1 MKNNVNITFRLFFLL
16 LTIIV
21 SGCAQ
26 LPPTQQNVPINST
39 WESQK
44 LKLEQLTD
52 WSFSGKL
59 GVFSPEGR
67 DSVNINWQQSQQNFH
82 IILTGPLGISVL
94 DINKVNQNTLII
106 DEETYDSDNFDSLI
120 MELSGMAL
128 PVEELQQ
135 WIKGNPHD
143 ASYQLDENNQLISVL
158 GGQEETGLW
167 LINYS
172 DFRSLNNINL
182 PYSLQLSRGDLRLK
196 FKISSWKIPLPKQPL
211 Q

>member
-1 MKNNVNITFRLFFLL
+1 MKNNINTTFRILFLL

-21 SGCAQ
+21 TGCAQ
-26 LPPTQQNVPINST
+26 LPTTDQALPVNST

-44 LKLEQLTD
+44 LKLQQLTD

-67 DSVNINWQQSQQNFH
+67 DSVNINWQQSQENFH
-82 IILTGPLGISVL
+82 IILTGPLGINVL

-106 DEETYDSDNFDSLI
+106 DEETYVSDNFDSLI
-120 MELSGMAL
+120 MELSGMEL

-143 ASYQLDENNQLISVL
+143 ASYQLNEDNQLISLL

-167 LINYS
+167 LITYS
-172 DFRSLNNINL
+172 DFRSINNVNL

-196 FKISSWKIPLPKQPL
+196 FKISRWDIPLPKKSL